1 MFQSASRRDP
11 DRRRALSDNIP
22 LDCALRHVHW
32 LAPVGEDADRVVASE
47 WLARV
52 ERQLPLSM
60 ISTEAGVP
68 KTSLITSTTAHHLE
82 LSGLNASPR
91 GLLLVRV
98 GKTKLVDWE
107 DRSFQLVAQL
117 GDQVLESCP
126 VTKTNAGLQ
135 EYFILYV
142 LLVVEMAA
150 SDCLRLIAIWASAS
164 VRVRPSCDC

>member
-11 DRRRALSDNIP
+11 DRRRALPDNVP

-32 LAPVGEDADRVVASE
+32 LAPAEDADRAAVGE

-60 ISTEAGVP
+60 ISAEAGAPRTGPIHRSAPV
-68 KTSLITSTTAHHLE
+68 SLAA
-82 LSGLNASPR
+82 NPR
-91 GLLLVRV
+91 GVLLVRV

-107 DRSFQLVAQL
+107 EKSFQLVAQL

-126 VTKTNAGLQ
+126 VTKAHAGLQ

-142 LLVVEMAA
+142 NLG
-150 SDCLRLIAIWASAS
+150 DRDGRI
-164 VRVRPSCDC
+164 